1 VHSMIRLIDSLTPRH
16 NGRFLNWQGHEQA
29 W

>member
-1 VHSMIRLIDSLTPRH
+1 MIRLIDSLTLRQ
-16 NGRFLNWQGHEQA
+16 NGRFLNWQGHEQD